1 MITRRDLRASSTERA
16 CLPFPIPERNHH
28 MTATTQESATAKESP
43 ITQEHTRPADTPDA
57 STVRGIADISDGRG
71 YLRVGG

>member
-1 MITRRDLRASSTERA
+1 
-16 CLPFPIPERNHH
+16 